1 MSAKFSYGAEC
12 WAKTVKDI
20 DRLRRTDRAMIR
32 WICKVRLEDRVSSDT
47 LLKRMKL
54 TPVESA
60 VQDSR
65 LRWYGHV
72 CRSSDWINKI
82 TELHVEGS
90 MPRGRPR
97 KTWLETVYKDKK
109 LRGMENVDPT
119 DRDAWRLAQAN
130 RRKRESIKP
139 AG

>member
-1 MSAKFSYGAEC
+1 
-12 WAKTVKDI
+12 
-20 DRLRRTDRAMIR
+20 
-32 WICKVRLEDRVSSDT
+32 
-47 LLKRMKL
+47 MKL

-82 TELHVEGS
+82 TELYVEGS
-90 MPRGRPR
+90 VPRGRPR

-119 DRDAWRLAQAN
+119 DRDAWRQAQAN
-130 RRKRESIKP
+130 RKKRETIEP